1 MTAAS
6 DPPTTPRETPAQAAR
21 RLAAPAIAD
30 GFVPAALHHYYD
42 AGGQVQFWRLRAKHP
57 NGEKWIRP
65 MRWNGH
71 AFVIGEPPA
80 PPGGKLLYGLA
91 DLQALEDNDWVMV
104 VEGENKVDALSRIDL
119 IAVTSGSADSADAAD
134 WSPLHGRHVLC
145 WSDNDAAGRRY
156 VEAVAKQLR
165 GIAASVEWIDVAA
178 LGLPV
183 KGDCVDWLTMHPD
196 ADAETVWA
204 LPRMA
209 PSEPPSRAPPPER
222 STLAPVVAAPRPI
235 DDGPRVILRRGSDV
249 EPEPVD
255 WLWPGWLAAGKLHLI
270 GGVPGTGKTT
280 MAAGLAAIVT
290 CGSRWPDGSRARIG
304 SVVIW
309 SGEDGNKDV
318 LNPRLRAAGA
328 DMDRVHIVERVMD
341 RGESY
346 PFDPARDMDLLRN
359 ALQAIPDVRLIV
371 VDPLSSAVAG
381 DSHKNAEVRR
391 GLQPLVDM
399 ADERGCA
406 VVGITHFSKGTS
418 GRDPLERIT
427 GSLAFGALARIVLVA
442 ARQEADEDRPAR
454 NVLLRAK
461 SNLGPDGGGFAYD
474 LQQAP
479 LPTHPGVTAS
489 FVTWGETIEGT
500 ARAVLA
506 EAEAHDDGAGQD
518 AAGFLR
524 ELLLAGEHSAKDVF
538 REAGA
543 AGYSRDAMHRA
554 KRKIGATAAKRGMLG
569 GWVWR
574 LAESGGRRPAEDREG
589 REDGGST
596 ESPSTAD
603 HRHLG
608 PSVGEVVEL

>member
-1 MTAAS
+1 MAGAP
-6 DPPTTPRETPAQAAR
+6 DPPATAHETPAQAAR
-21 RLAAPAIAD
+21 RLAASAIAD

-65 MRWNGH
+65 MHWNGH
-71 AFVIGEPPA
+71 AFVIGEPSS
-80 PPGGKLLYGLA
+80 PPSGKLLYGLA
-91 DLQALEDNDWVMV
+91 DLQALEDSDWVMV

-134 WSPLHGRHVLC
+134 WSPLRGRHVLC
-145 WSDNDAAGRRY
+145 WGDNDAAGRRY
-156 VEAVAKQLR
+156 VETVTAKLR

-178 LGLPV
+178 LNLPA
-183 KGDCVDWLTMHPD
+183 KGDCVDWLTQHPD
-196 ADAETVWA
+196 ANANDVWA
-204 LPRMA
+204 LARIMPPTPR
-209 PSEPPSRAPPPER
+209 EGT
-222 STLAPVVAAPRPI
+222 STRNSLTPVTSASPRR
-235 DDGPRVILRRGSDV
+235 DDGPRVILRRGSDL
-249 EPEPVD
+249 EPVPVD
-255 WLWPGWLAAGKLHLI
+255 WLWPGWLAAGKLHLV

-280 MAAGLAAIVT
+280 LAAGLAAIVT
-290 CGSRWPDGSRARIG
+290 RGGRWPDGSRARVG

-309 SGEDGNKDV
+309 SGEDGHKDT
-318 LNPRLRAAGA
+318 LSPRLHAAGA
-328 DMDRVHIVERVMD
+328 DMDRIHVVERVID
-341 RGESY
+341 RGETY
-346 PFDPARDMDLLRN
+346 PFDPARDMDLLRDG
-359 ALQAIPDVRLIV
+359 LQAIPDVRLIV

-399 ADERGCA
+399 ADEHGCA

-479 LPTHPGVTAS
+479 LPEHPGVIAS
-489 FVTWGETIEGT
+489 YVAWGEVIEGT

-506 EAEAHDDGAGQD
+506 EAESRDDGAGQD

-524 ELLLAGEHSAKDVF
+524 DLLRAGERPAKDVF
-538 REAGA
+538 AEASA

-554 KRKIGATAAKRGMLG
+554 KRKIGAVAVKRGMLG
-569 GWVWR
+569 GWLWR
-574 LAESGGRRPAEDREG
+574 LAEGSGRPVEDREG
-589 REDGGST
+589 REDGENSC
-596 ESPSTAD
+596 SQSSASD
-603 HRHLG
+603 RHLG
-608 PSVGEVVEL
+608 EVAGAVVEL

>member
-1 MTAAS
+1 MTDA
-6 DPPTTPRETPAQAAR
+6 PETPTTVGETPAQAAR
-21 RLAAPAIAD
+21 RLAAPAIAA
-30 GFVPAALHHYYD
+30 GFVPAALHPYCD
-42 AGGQVQFWRLRAKHP
+42 ANGDVWFWRLRAKRP

-65 MRWNGH
+65 MRWNGR
-71 AFVIGEPPA
+71 AYELTEPPS
-80 PPGGKLLYGLA
+80 PPGGKLLYGLSSLQ
-91 DLQALEDNDWVMV
+91 DLDDGEPVIV
-104 VEGENKVDALSRIDL
+104 VEGENKVDALSRVGL
-119 IAVTSGSADSADAAD
+119 IAVTSGSADSADVAD
-134 WSPLHGRHVLC
+134 WSPLRGRHALV
-145 WSDNDAAGRRY
+145 WGDNDAAGRRY
-156 VEAVAKQLR
+156 VETVTAKLC
-165 GIAASVEWIDVAA
+165 GIAASIEWIDVAA
-178 LGLPV
+178 LNLPQ
-183 KGDCVDWLTMHPD
+183 KGDCVDWLARVPD
-196 ADAETVWA
+196 ADADAVWA
-204 LPRMA
+204 LARKPPT
-209 PSEPPSRAPPPER
+209 PSEDARAH
-222 STLAPVVAAPRPI
+222 APAVVAGN
-235 DDGPRVILRRGSDV
+235 GPRVILRRGSDL
-249 EPEPVD
+249 EPVPVD

-280 MAAGLAAIVT
+280 LAAGLAAIVT
-290 CGSRWPDGSRARIG
+290 RGGRWPDGSRARVG

-309 SGEDGNKDV
+309 SGEDGHKDT
-318 LNPRLRAAGA
+318 LSPRLHAAGA
-328 DMDRVHIVERVMD
+328 DMDRVHIVERVID
-341 RGESY
+341 QGESY
-346 PFDPARDMDLLRN
+346 PFDPARDMELLRD
-359 ALQAIPDVRLIV
+359 ALLAIPDVRLIV
-371 VDPLSSAVAG
+371 IDPLSSAVAG

-399 ADERGCA
+399 ADEHGCA
-406 VVGITHFSKGTS
+406 VAGITHFSKGTS

-461 SNLGPDGGGFAYD
+461 SNLGPDGGGYAYD

-479 LPTHPGVTAS
+479 LPEYPGVIAS
-489 FVTWGETIEGT
+489 YVAWGEVIEGT

-506 EAEAHDDGAGQD
+506 EAEARDDAAGQD

-524 ELLLAGEHSAKDVF
+524 ELLRAGERSAKDVF
-538 REAGA
+538 SEAGA

-608 PSVGEVVEL
+608 ESVGEVVEL